1 MIKKLTLLLCA
12 TLALAACKKEKE
24 TPNGMK
30 YTVLKSG
37 DGVNP
42 KPGDM
47 IVFDFQM
54 VDSKDSTWASS
65 FSEGIPAATRIQDS
79 VRLPQEDGMTQMF
92 RMLSVGD
99 SVTTTFPIKEL
110 YAKMVKA
117 PMPPRLDSTMTVKYT
132 IAIKDITS
140 LDSFRVKR
148 PLQVFERD
156 KKMIEDYLK
165 KNNLTAQKDSAGFLY
180 YILHNQAGGAKPTPV
195 SCVEVKYTGTFLK
208 DGKPFDKAER
218 VAFPLT
224 GVIEGWRQGIPLL
237 GVGDSATLFIVSE
250 LGYGPR
256 GYPGAIP
263 PDAVLMF
270 NVTLLGVNNAY
281 DRENRVCVDV
291 APEESTAPKATQR
304 RKK

>member
-1 MIKKLTLLLCA
+1 MIKKLTVVLCA
-12 TLALAACKKEKE
+12 ALALAGCKKEKE

-30 YTVLKSG
+30 YTVLRSG

-42 KPGDM
+42 KPGEM

-65 FSEGIPAATRIQDS
+65 FTEGIPAATRIQDS

-92 RMLSVGD
+92 RLLSVGD
-99 SVTTTFPIKEL
+99 SVTTAFTIKEL
-110 YAKMVKA
+110 YDKMVKA
-117 PMPPRLDSTMTVKYT
+117 PIPPRLDSTMKVTYT
-132 IAIKDITS
+132 IAVREITS
-140 LDSFRVKR
+140 LDSFRTQR
-148 PLQVFERD
+148 PSKVLARD

-165 KNNLTAQKDSAGFLY
+165 KNNLTAQKDSAGMLY
-180 YILHNQAGGAKPTPV
+180 YILHNQAGGVKPTAE

-208 DGKPFDKAER
+208 DGKAFDKAER

-237 GVGDSATLFIVSE
+237 GVGDSATLFIPSE

-270 NVTLLGVNNAY
+270 KVTLLDVKKAY
-281 DRENRVCVDV
+281 DRENRGCTDV
-291 APEESTAPKATQR
+291 LPEETTASKATQR